1 MVLSRS
7 PSRTRP
13 INCDG
18 SKLKGHNSLKL
29 KPRCVNIKSAVP
41 YVHARLIYICTE
53 DIIKKGKVQRPPSN
67 CAIVEQGM
75 FSCIVTVHVLY

>member
-13 INCDG
+13 INHDG
-18 SKLKGHNSLKL
+18 SKLKGRNSLKL
-29 KPRCVNIKSAVP
+29 KPRCINIKSAVP

-53 DIIKKGKVQRPPSN
+53 DIIKKGKVQRLPSDHT
-67 CAIVEQGM
+67 IVKQGM
-75 FSCIVTVHVLY
+75 FSCIVTMRVLY